1 MPPTPATE
9 LSGKAPLTL
18 PALRRLR
25 GIGPPVALVLLC
37 IAGALLNPDFAT
49 VDNLLN
55 VLTRTAFIGIIA
67 VGMTFV
73 IVSGGID
80 LSVGSLAALIA
91 GVMIVAMNALA
102 AGAAPPGAPAIIA
115 LGIALALGLGAA
127 SGLAHGFLV
136 THGRIEAFI
145 VTLGTLGI
153 FRAVLTWLSD
163 GGALTLDFNLS
174 EAYGPVYY
182 GSMLGVPVPVWVFAL
197 VALAGVVILNRTAF
211 GQHVQ
216 AIGSNEQVARYAA
229 IRVDRVKLLTYLLL
243 GVCVA
248 LATILYVPRLGSATP
263 TTGILWELE
272 AIAAVVVGGTS
283 LRGGA
288 GRIVGTVVGAI
299 LLSVIGNI
307 LNLTSIISVHLNAAV
322 QGAVIVAVAY
332 LQRGRR

>member
-1 MPPTPATE
+1 MQPTPTT
-9 LSGKAPLTL
+9 K
-18 PALRRLR
+18 PAFSAAGLLHLK
-25 GIGPPVALVLLC
+25 GAGPVIALILLC
-37 IAGALLNPDFAT
+37 IAGGLLNPDFAT
-49 VDNLLN
+49 VDNLMN

-80 LSVGSLAALIA
+80 LSVGSMAALIA
-91 GVMIVAMNALA
+91 GVMIVTMNALV
-102 AGAAPPGAPAIIA
+102 AGANPPSASAIIA
-115 LGIALALGLGAA
+115 IGIGLALGLGAMF
-127 SGLAHGFLV
+127 GVAHGLLV
-136 THGRIEAFI
+136 SRGRIEPFI
-145 VTLGTLGI
+145 VTLGTLGL

-182 GSMLGVPVPVWVFAL
+182 QSMLGVPVPVWVFAL
-197 VALAGVVILNRTAF
+197 VAIGGAVILNRTAY

-229 IRVDRVKLLTYLLL
+229 IRVDRAKVFTYLLL

-248 LATILYVPRLGSATP
+248 IATILYVPRLGSATP

-288 GRIVGTVVGAI
+288 GRVVGTVIGAV

-307 LNLTSIISVHLNAAV
+307 LNLTSIISVHLNPAV
-322 QGAVIVAVAY
+322 QGVVIIAVAY